1 MQTQARGSRV
11 ASVLAAIARQLRD
24 AWAILG
30 LSFALLFVLENS
42 YRFYERLPS
51 HPSPSQAPEV
61 AQPQAP
67 GAAPTQTPHAAAKDP
82 YASEAWFPEFKE
94 VRHLHMGRADAR
106 YVDYDPYRGWWVRPG
121 QHKGLNIEAS
131 GYRHTEQSLTGDP
144 AALRHVFLFG
154 GSAMWGYTARDQAT
168 IPSWVASQ
176 LAAAGI
182 HDVEIDNKAQCGFN
196 LTQNLATL
204 VLELRRGARPS
215 AVVFLD
221 GINEVG
227 PVAEGDRP
235 GDIYGQADARR
246 RFALTHATTNELLLA
261 LWSNLHI
268 VQALQRLRP
277 PPPAAE
283 IDVPAA
289 CQAIADNYLN
299 LVRVAEAL
307 GREFDFTP
315 IFFWQPALATSG
327 KPLGPWEAHLMADE
341 AGGPLVKLTKAC
353 VPDVE
358 ARLASRKGINYF
370 PLRAIFDGVQGD
382 QFLDQFG
389 HVTEQ
394 ANAIIAAAITQ
405 QLIPALQGVGTERAG
420 DGAPRLGRNGG

>member
-1 MQTQARGSRV
+1 
-11 ASVLAAIARQLRD
+11 VLTKIARQLRD

-30 LSFALLFVLENS
+30 LSLLLIVVLENGF
-42 YRFYERLPS
+42 RCYERLPT
-51 HPSPSQAPEV
+51 HASPSQASGT
-61 AQPQAP
+61 AQPQAS
-67 GAAPTQTPHAAAKDP
+67 GAAPSQAPSAPAKDP
-82 YASEAWFPEFKE
+82 LASEPWFPEFNE

-121 QHKGLNIEAS
+121 EHKGLLVIEPS
-131 GYRHTEQSLTGDP
+131 GYRHTEQSLNGDP
-144 AALRHVFLFG
+144 ATLRHVFLFG
-154 GSAMWGYTARDQAT
+154 GSTMWGYTVRDQAT

-176 LAAAGI
+176 LATAGI
-182 HDVEIDNKAQCGFN
+182 HDVEVDNKAQCGFN

-204 VLELRRGARPS
+204 VLELRRGARPT

-221 GINEVG
+221 GINEIG

-268 VQALQRLRP
+268 VQALQRLK
-277 PPPAAE
+277 PAPREPE

-289 CQAIADNYLN
+289 CQAIANNYLN

-307 GREFDFTP
+307 GREFDFKP

-327 KPLGPWEAHLMADE
+327 KPLGPWERHLMAD
-341 AGGPLVKLTKAC
+341 AGGGPLVKLTKAC

-370 PLRAIFDGVQGD
+370 PLNTIFDDVQGD
-382 QFLDQFG
+382 QFVDQFG

-394 ANAIIAAAITQ
+394 ASAIIAAAITR
-405 QLIPALQGVGTERAG
+405 QLIPVLQGTGTEHAG
-420 DGAPRLGRNGG
+420 GVPQHGG

>member
-1 MQTQARGSRV
+1 METESR
-11 ASVLAAIARQLRD
+11 ASRLGKFLAAVARQLRD
-24 AWAILG
+24 AWAIVG
-30 LSFALLFVLENS
+30 LSLLLLFVLENAF
-42 YRFYERLPS
+42 RFYERLPTRS
-51 HPSPSQAPEV
+51 SPSEGKSTPAKDLPSS
-61 AQPQAP
+61 QPP
-67 GAAPTQTPHAAAKDP
+67 AAIAKDP
-82 YASEAWFPEFKE
+82 EASEPWFPEFKE
-94 VRHLHMGRADAR
+94 ARHLHMGRADAR

-121 QHKGLNIEAS
+121 QHKGLVIEPS
-131 GYRHTEQSLTGDP
+131 GYRHTEQSLQGDP
-144 AALRHVFLFG
+144 ESLRHVFLFG
-154 GSAMWGYTARDQAT
+154 GSTMWGYTVRDQAT

-182 HDVEIDNKAQCGFN
+182 KDVEVDNRSQCGFN

-204 VLELRRGARPS
+204 VLELRRGARPT

-221 GINEVG
+221 GINEIG

-246 RFALTHATTNELLLA
+246 RFAMTHATTNQLLLA

-268 VQALQRLRP
+268 VQALQSLRP
-277 PPPAAE
+277 APPKPDV
-283 IDVPAA
+283 DVPAA

-299 LVRVAEAL
+299 LVRIAEAL

-315 IFFWQPALATSG
+315 LFFWQPALATSG
-327 KPLGPWEAHLMADE
+327 KVLGPWEAHLMADE

-353 VPDVE
+353 VPYVE

-370 PLRAIFDGVQGD
+370 PLHAIFDDVPGD

-394 ANAIIAAAITQ
+394 ADAVLAAAITQ
-405 QLIPALQGVGTERAG
+405 QLLPVLQRTESQHASG
-420 DGAPRLGRNGG
+420 ASPPLAEDGG

>member
-1 MQTQARGSRV
+1 MDTQSRISRV
-11 ASVLAAIARQLRD
+11 GKQLLAIARQLRD

-30 LSFALLFVLENS
+30 LSLVLLWGVENV
-42 YRFYERLPS
+42 YRRYEMLPA
-51 HPSPSQAPEV
+51 AP
-61 AQPQAP
+61 AQPQSAS
-67 GAAPTQTPHAAAKDP
+67 ASAKDP
-82 YASEAWFPEFKE
+82 YASEPWFAEFEKA
-94 VRHLHMGRADAR
+94 RHQHMGRADAR

-121 QHKGLNIEAS
+121 QHTGLVIEPS
-131 GYRHTEQSLTGDP
+131 GYRHTEQSLHGDS
-144 AALRHVFLFG
+144 ALRRHVFLFG
-154 GSAMWGYTARDQAT
+154 GSTMWGYTVRDQAT

-176 LAAAGI
+176 LAAAGFT
-182 HDVEIDNKAQCGFN
+182 DVEVDNKAQCGFN

-215 AVVFLD
+215 AVAFLD

-227 PVAEGDRP
+227 PVAEGNQP

-277 PPPAAE
+277 PPPKPNL
-283 IDVPAA
+283 DVPAA

-299 LVRVAEAL
+299 LVRVGEAL

-315 IFFWQPALATSG
+315 IFFWQPALATSR

-341 AGGPLVKLTKAC
+341 ASGPLVTLTKAC
-353 VPDVE
+353 VPYVE
-358 ARLASRKGINYF
+358 ARLTSRRGRDYF
-370 PLRAIFDGVQGD
+370 PLYAVFDDVPGD

-394 ANAIIAAAITQ
+394 ADAVIAAAITQ
-405 QLIPALQGVGTERAG
+405 RLIPVLKETKAEHAENRAPGLPRVGG
-420 DGAPRLGRNGG
+420 